1 MPCKTPVALA
11 AAFAALAVAAPAA
24 SASIASAPLT
34 IATSGA
40 NVTFTIAAPG
50 ESPTPDRII
59 ALLVA
64 PADTGRSTFAATLVQ
79 GVGAGAGTTTASTGD
94 CQVVAGASSSM
105 VELSDIQY
113 DDATGFTIT
122 VPSAALPASFDAK
135 AVIAD
140 DYDTDTCQPTP
151 DDNGLAVTMAGA
163 SRFPAPVVVPP
174 VVAPVPTPA
183 PAPAPAPAPVV
194 TPKPVADPDQ
204 DGIKN
209 DWLVGG
215 SPVAAP
221 KAAKVLS
228 VTAHSAKLKLP
239 KAPAGAT
246 IRVFRRVAG
255 TKTFRAVSVTVS
267 KKDGTVKL
275 SGLKAHTRYE
285 LKLVAVNKAGKQ
297 TKASKAIT
305 VKTAKS

>member
-1 MPCKTPVALA
+1 MLCKTPVALA

-34 IATSGA
+34 IAKSGD

-64 PADTGRSTFAATLVQ
+64 PADTGRATFTATLVQ

-122 VPSAALPASFDAK
+122 VPSSALPASFDAK
-135 AVIAD
+135 AVTAD
-140 DYDTDTCQPTP
+140 DYDTDTCQPAP
-151 DDNGLAVTMAGA
+151 DENGLAVTMAGA
-163 SRFPAPVVVPP
+163 ARFPVPVVAAP
-174 VVAPVPTPA
+174 VVAPVAP

-194 TPKPVADPDQ
+194 APKPVADPDQ

-215 SPVAAP
+215 NPVAAP

-228 VTAHSAKLKLP
+228 VTAHTAKLKLP

-305 VKTAKS
+305 VKTPKA

>member
-11 AAFAALAVAAPAA
+11 AALAALAVAAPAA

-34 IATSGA
+34 IAQSGA
-40 NVTFTIAAPG
+40 SVTFTIAAPG

-64 PADTGRSTFAATLVQ
+64 PADTGTTTVASTLVQ
-79 GVGAGAGTTTASTGD
+79 GVGEGAAQITGSTAS
-94 CQVVAGASSSM
+94 CQVVAGASATPI
-105 VELSDIQY
+105 EHPEPQY
-113 DDATGFTIT
+113 DATGFTIT
-122 VPSAALPASFDAK
+122 LPAASLPASFDAK

-140 DYDTDTCQPTP
+140 DYETDTCQPAP
-151 DDNGLAVTMAGA
+151 DTNGLAVTMAGA
-163 SRFPAPVVVPP
+163 QRFPAPVVVATP
-174 VVAPVPTPA
+174 VAVPA

-194 TPKPVADPDQ
+194 APKPAADPDK

-228 VTAHSAKLKLP
+228 VTGRTAKLKLP
-239 KAPAGAT
+239 KAPAGST

-255 TKTFRAVSVTVS
+255 TKTFRAVKVTVS

-275 SGLKAHTRYE
+275 SGLKPHTRYE

-297 TKASKAIT
+297 TKASKAVT
-305 VKTAKS
+305 LKTAKS